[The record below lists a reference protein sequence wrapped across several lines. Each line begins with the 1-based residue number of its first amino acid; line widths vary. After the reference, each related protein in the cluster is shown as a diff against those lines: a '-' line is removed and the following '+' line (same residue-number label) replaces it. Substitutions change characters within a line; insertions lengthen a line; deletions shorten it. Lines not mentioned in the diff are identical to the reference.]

1 MPGTM
6 IIPAVLSN
14 RRNRRAITNDDF
26 EPTPKEI
33 ERERRTSRR
42 FPIELP
48 GEVSNRKTCI
58 HGTTVNVSS
67 GGLLMACSNSM
78 LKVGEHVRVRLTS
91 WPIARHDTNLALIV
105 AGVVVRSWAG
115 YIAVRRKWHAFVEA

>member
-1 MPGTM
+1 
-6 IIPAVLSN
+6 
-14 RRNRRAITNDDF
+14 
-26 EPTPKEI
+26 
-33 ERERRTSRR
+33 
-42 FPIELP
+42 
-48 GEVSNRKTCI
+48 
-58 HGTTVNVSS
+58 VNVSS